1 METQARIER
10 KSLALKRSVAEKDL
24 EKRALRA
31 ASAASANGDYAA
43 ARIARREAN
52 SHKVS
57 AAQAR
62 SEARELRPHHWTA
75 LVQPCAAC
83 GDYAARWRC
92 PPCEE
97 SYCAGCYSQLHAFG
111 SRLTHA
117 CDRLGYYT
125 AEIHARDE
133 RLFRANT
140 RRVLERHRREA
151 ARAAE
156 PTKRNR
162 AAITIQR
169 TYFATV
175 GRVEGQRQLQESRHG
190 QREAWQ
196 QLKNGASRH
205 LDMGH
210 LFLDLIGCAPFL
222 SSDAKE
228 QLAVKRVA
236 LWKHK
241 SSDEIFL
248 VKSSSGIRHED
259 FSARVYLLFDYRRA
273 RARYFISQNGAD
285 ICWRANDAAD
295 PKKCPARGFDVALLT
310 ELCDQ
315 AIYGGVRLPGRAF
328 PLAGQKSVAVS
339 HDLSGLVRQNDR
351 IRIGK
356 RLCRIHAARPDAVA
370 KESLQLRFCWLGEN
384 YSRELAGEGGG
395 LCLYRLPPQARA
407 GKFWTMLGRTSYEN
421 QLTQG
426 VIKRYRGLHVG
437 IGHQQKIL
445 AKRLRPWLPK
455 IAEKIKKWSK
465 DHDLMQERI
474 KWWTWDWQVLLEARQ
489 KKADREAVR
498 QGMSMEAREAMRD
511 EERKNAYM
519 GLAPKSETMW
529 KQIEVDGKPVWKHVK
544 TGEITAEKPKELK
557 SASELAHEE
566 AKAKM
571 KKKRRY

>member
-1 METQARIER
+1 MVPALRLRAALSHFATHSPALSIHYWSLCLDVPCCAQVCFHNRHPFDGQSGRREISMETQARIER

-210 LFLDLIGCAPFL
+210 LFLDLIGRAPFL

-236 LWKHK
+236 LWKHNPAMK
-241 SSDEIFL
+241 YLNLTVPVEPANKPPRRHICTCIPA
-248 VKSSSGIRHED
+248 IR
-259 FSARVYLLFDYRRA
+259 L
-273 RARYFISQNGAD
+273 
-285 ICWRANDAAD
+285 
-295 PKKCPARGFDVALLT
+295 
-310 ELCDQ
+310 
-315 AIYGGVRLPGRAF
+315 
-328 PLAGQKSVAVS
+328 
-339 HDLSGLVRQNDR
+339 
-351 IRIGK
+351 
-356 RLCRIHAARPDAVA
+356 
-370 KESLQLRFCWLGEN
+370 
-384 YSRELAGEGGG
+384 
-395 LCLYRLPPQARA
+395 
-407 GKFWTMLGRTSYEN
+407 
-421 QLTQG
+421 
-426 VIKRYRGLHVG
+426 
-437 IGHQQKIL
+437 
-445 AKRLRPWLPK
+445 
-455 IAEKIKKWSK
+455 
-465 DHDLMQERI
+465 
-474 KWWTWDWQVLLEARQ
+474 
-489 KKADREAVR
+489 
-498 QGMSMEAREAMRD
+498 
-511 EERKNAYM
+511 
-519 GLAPKSETMW
+519 
-529 KQIEVDGKPVWKHVK
+529 
-544 TGEITAEKPKELK
+544 
-557 SASELAHEE
+557 
-566 AKAKM
+566 
-571 KKKRRY
+571 